1 MFVAAT
7 WRPEMDVVFEKTKTV
22 LVVGK
27 QPKEIAYLTK
37 HLSIAVMPVY
47 LLEQAP
53 AP

>member
-1 MFVAAT
+1 MNVAS
-7 WRPEMDVVFEKTKTV
+7 EKTTTV

-37 HLSIAVMPVY
+37 HLSIAGMAVY
-47 LLEQAP
+47 SLGWAP